1 MEKVFF
7 NIIVCSAD
15 SVCNEALKSLITSIN
30 CNAII
35 MNDSDAMSEKLEKED
50 IKAIVVDEYIINKG
64 KIVRAEELF
73 KHYMYKVPI
82 IFLLEVLNEKQGP
95 HPYKQYFRKPINA
108 KTLQNYLSP
117 YLEIKEVVKVNT
129 IKIGNFSF
137 DKTLNILVDKN
148 KNIIDLTPLES
159 RLLLTFFEN
168 LNKVL
173 NEEFLLKNVWGYS
186 AQANS
191 NTIKT
196 HIWRLRKK
204 ISKKSKANFDLE
216 TSNKGYVLKNKD
228 TPLIS

>member
-1 MEKVFF
+1 MEKDFF

-15 SVCNEALKSLITSIN
+15 DIRNEALQSLITSIN

-35 MNDSDAMSEKLEKED
+35 MNDYDTVLEKLENED
-50 IKAIVVDEYIINKG
+50 IKAIVVDEYIFNKG
-64 KIVRAEELF
+64 QIVSAQELF
-73 KHYMYKVPI
+73 KKYTYKAPI
-82 IFLLEVLNEKQGP
+82 IFLLETLNGTQEH
-95 HPYKQYFRKPINA
+95 HPYKHYFRKPINA
-108 KTLQNYLSP
+108 KTLKNYLSP
-117 YLEIKEVVKVNT
+117 YLEIKEVVKVKT
-129 IKIGNFSF
+129 IKIGNFNF
-137 DKTLNILVDKN
+137 DKNLNLLIDQK
-148 KNIIDLTPLES
+148 KNIIELTPIES

-204 ISKKSKANFDLE
+204 ISKKSKTSFDLE
-216 TSNKGYVLKNKD
+216 TSNKGYVLKNDDK
-228 TPLIS
+228 PLIS

>member
-7 NIIVCSAD
+7 NIIVCSSD
-15 SVCNEALKSLITSIN
+15 SISNEALKSLITSIN

-35 MNDSDAMSEKLEKED
+35 MNDADVMPEKLEKED

-64 KIVRAEELF
+64 QLVHAKKLF
-73 KHYMYKVPI
+73 KNYIYKVPI
-82 IFLLEVLNEKQGP
+82 IFLLEALNEKQEH
-95 HPYKQYFRKPINA
+95 HPYKQYFKKPINA

-117 YLEIKEVVKVNT
+117 YLEIKEFVKVNT
-129 IKIGNFSF
+129 IKIGNFNF
-137 DKTLNILVDKN
+137 DKNLNILVDQN

-159 RLLLTFFEN
+159 KLLLTFFEN

-204 ISKKSKANFDLE
+204 ISKKSKATFDLE
-216 TSNKGYVLKNKD
+216 TSHKGYVLKNKD
-228 TPLIS
+228 TL